1 MSFPETGKVLHK
13 TGKKLPS
20 VSDRNQ
26 RRQYAAVVAA
36 SLREVLDAP
45 GMSTK
50 VIMNWTSAGERTVKS
65 WISGASGPRG
75 EHLIGLMR
83 SSDIIFHGVLSL
95 AGRDAVIDPQHLA
108 ALRDLL
114 RRLTEP

>member
-13 TGKKLPS
+13 TGKCGSGRGK
-20 VSDRNQ
+20 
-26 RRQYAAVVAA
+26 
-36 SLREVLDAP
+36 LREVLDTP

-50 VIMNWTSAGERTVKS
+50 VVMGWTSAGERTVKA
-65 WISGASGPRG
+65 WISGANGPRG

-83 SSDIIFHGVLSL
+83 SSDIIFHGVRSL
-95 AGRDAVIDPQHLA
+95 AGRDVVIDPHHLA

-114 RRLTEP
+114 RRLTAPQHDA